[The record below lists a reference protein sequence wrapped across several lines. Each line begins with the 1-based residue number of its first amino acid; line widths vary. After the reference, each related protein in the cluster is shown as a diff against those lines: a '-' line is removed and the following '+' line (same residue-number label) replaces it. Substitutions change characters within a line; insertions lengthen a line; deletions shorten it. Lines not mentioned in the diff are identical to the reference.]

1 MNGTSG
7 TLTSGALA
15 TEWAG
20 RCTTAEAEESPTQ
33 NALNTA
39 WNNLAQLNSA
49 IDQLSKRLEPITSP
63 APNVGESYPEETK
76 APIASPL
83 TENIQRIGNSVA
95 NARVRLTEITRRLD
109 L

>member
-20 RCTTAEAEESPTQ
+20 RCTAAEESPTQ

-39 WNNLAQLNSA
+39 WDNIAQLNSA
-49 IDQLSKRLEPITSP
+49 IDQLSKRLEPVISP
-63 APNVGESYPEETK
+63 VPTGKDGCQEETK
-76 APIASPL
+76 TLIGSPL
-83 TENIQRIGNSVA
+83 AVNIQRIGNSVA
-95 NARVRLTEITRRLD
+95 NARIRLAEITARLE